1 MRKSLQDKPSPCA
14 LHDRDCKGFVAQL
27 PREKK
32 RKVWLTTGQVA
43 RMLEVSRTKSER
55 DYLLIS
61 LMRYGLRCGE
71 IVGWRGL
78 PGIRNADIRDEGIW
92 VKGKGYARGIVQDR
106 LVPMPKGI
114 VQQLRRYASR
124 DGITDNQGSDQFKI
138 FPISEVRA
146 EKIVKA
152 YAKQA
157 GIDDWERV
165 GPHRLRAFFA
175 TDAKDKGLDA
185 FTIRDL
191 MRHKNI
197 TTTNFYVGQSSTER
211 LAKIVQQLSATESQ
225 TVEAELP

>member
-1 MRKSLQDKPSPCA
+1 M
-14 LHDRDCKGFVAQL
+14 

-32 RKVWLTTGQVA
+32 RKIWLTAPQVA
-43 RMLEVSRTKSER
+43 KILELAQRRNER
-55 DYLLIS
+55 DHLLLQ

-78 PGIRNADIRDEGIW
+78 PGIRIADIRGDGIW

-106 LVPMPKGI
+106 LVPMPKTLI
-114 VQQLRRYASR
+114 QQLRRYATR
-124 DGITDNQGSDQFKI
+124 RLADNLKEGEEDKV

-146 EKIVKA
+146 EQIVKQ
-152 YAKQA
+152 YARDA
-157 GIDDWERV
+157 GVDDWERV

-191 MRHKNI
+191 MRHRSI
-197 TTTNFYVGQSSTER
+197 TTTNLYVGQSSTDR
-211 LAKIVQQLSATESQ
+211 LAKLVEQLADG
-225 TVEAELP
+225 

>member
-1 MRKSLQDKPSPCA
+1 M
-14 LHDRDCKGFVAQL
+14 

-32 RKVWLTTGQVA
+32 RKVWLTTSQVGKMLDLAEA
-43 RMLEVSRTKSER
+43 RKDR
-55 DYLLIS
+55 DYLLLQ

-78 PGIRNADIRDEGIW
+78 PGIRIADIRDDGVW

-106 LVPMPKGI
+106 LVPMPKDLI
-114 VQQLRRYASR
+114 RELRRYTAR
-124 DGITDNQGSDQFKI
+124 TFANNFNEGEEDKI

-146 EKIVKA
+146 EQIVKR
-152 YAKQA
+152 YAREA

-197 TTTNFYVGQSSTER
+197 TTTNLYVGQSSTER
-211 LAKIVQQLSATESQ
+211 LAKIVEQLASD
-225 TVEAELP
+225 